1 MEKDKLRKVESVRVT
16 RSGMMVISWSSK
28 EQKEKALW
36 LYKRS
41 MYEVESC
48 DFQSRAP
55 KKGVISLDI
64 EASWY
69 RDNIPGIVG
78 ARRLIF
84 IVNGKKEENLSVR

>member
-1 MEKDKLRKVESVRVT
+1 
-16 RSGMMVISWSSK
+16 
-28 EQKEKALW
+28 
-36 LYKRS
+36 

-69 RDNIPGIVG
+69 RDNMPGIVG
-78 ARRLIF
+78 ARRLTL
-84 IVNGKKEENLSVR
+84 IVNGKEEENLSV